1 MPITST
7 PSLGSS
13 TNVNGG
19 LVGPVPYYDI
29 NQTRPSPQLGAIVQT
44 SDGYINIL
52 AQASAAISSGA
63 ECILTEPAMTM
74 AAGAGGWFAP
84 SGGVPINQ
92 FAWFRKQASRGSFL
106 TSVSANALILAEGNS
121 TVRGFATGGGATQY
135 QVGWPPQLATKLA
148 ARSPRAS
155 AQNIFGVGS
164 SLWTDLLARDNRMT
178 GTGAWSQTAT
188 IGPGGNA
195 PGATAAGS
203 ETFSPIG
210 NVTRFDIY
218 WRDGAVGRNFSYA
231 VDGGAATQVNSTGT
245 TQPAKTTVPVSLG
258 AHTLTV
264 SWVLGSVSILGVD
277 AYDDTGGVPL
287 RVWNLGI
294 SGATSTQV
302 ADNTDPQGGRR
313 TFYTYAAADLAI
325 IEGGI
330 INDWRQSVPVA
341 TSKANL
347 TTLVTVQKAAKGGT
361 GKVLLL
367 TPVFDNDMT
376 NNGPIQDQY
385 VTAMKEVAA
394 EQGVPILDV
403 RPTFQSWAYANSQ
416 GWMSDAVHPTQAGYA
431 VIATLLDQAIGII

>member
-1 MPITST
+1 MADVRRLVEVGFVAPLAKEMATQIDSGVGSTRRLAELGMVPRLAREFVTQITGTPNARRLAELSMTPI
-7 PSLGSS
+7 
-13 TNVNGG
+13 
-19 LVGPVPYYDI
+19 
-29 NQTRPSPQLGAIVQT
+29 
-44 SDGYINIL
+44 
-52 AQASAAISSGA
+52 
-63 ECILTEPAMTM
+63 
-74 AAGAGGWFAP
+74 AAGEVVKQIAGRILVTIPTAG
-84 SGGVPINQ
+84 
-92 FAWFRKQASRGSFL
+92 
-106 TSVSANALILAEGNS
+106 LILAEGDS

-135 QVGWPPQLATKLA
+135 QVGWPPQLATRLA
-148 ARSPRAS
+148 TRSARAS

-203 ETFSPIG
+203 ETFAPIG

-218 WRDGAVGRNFSYA
+218 WRDGAAGRNFSYA
-231 VDGGAATQVNSTGT
+231 VDGGAATTVNSTGT

-264 SWVLGSVSILGVD
+264 SWVLGSISILGVE
-277 AYDDTGGVPL
+277 AYDDTGNVPL

-313 TFYTYAAADLAI
+313 TFYTYANADLAI

-330 INDWRQSVPVA
+330 INDWRQSVAVA

-347 TTLVTVQKAAKGGT
+347 TTLVQVQKAVKGGT

-376 NNGPIQDQY
+376 GNGPIQDQY
-385 VTAMKEVAA
+385 VTAMKEVAV
-394 EQGVPILDV
+394 EQNVPILDV

-416 GWMSDAVHPTQAGYA
+416 GWMSDSVHPTQAGYA
-431 VIATLLDQAIGII
+431 RIAALVDAAIGLV